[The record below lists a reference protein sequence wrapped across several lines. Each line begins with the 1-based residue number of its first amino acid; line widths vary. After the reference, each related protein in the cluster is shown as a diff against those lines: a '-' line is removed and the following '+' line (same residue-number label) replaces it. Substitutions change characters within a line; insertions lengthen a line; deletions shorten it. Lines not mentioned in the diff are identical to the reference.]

1 MDSEF
6 GGVLIFLLGSLA
18 FLQVGLLVGRLLRP
32 RDSKNPEGQATYECG
47 EETIPQQG
55 GTFSIRFYLIALAFV
70 LFEVEILFLFAW
82 TLALPEGQEQG
93 LGSFLLVEVTFFVGL
108 LLLGLAYLWKKGLLS
123 WLSTKP
129 QKAPFQELYLSNSL
143 YFQTSDTDE

>member
-18 FLQVGLLVGRLLRP
+18 FLQIGLLGGRLLRP
-32 RDSKNPEGQATYECG
+32 RTSKNPETQATYECG
-47 EETIPQQG
+47 EETVPQQG

-82 TLALPEGQEQG
+82 TLALPEGQAQG
-93 LGSFLLVEVTFFVGL
+93 LGAFLLIEVAFFVGL
-108 LLLGLAYLWKKGLLS
+108 LLLGLAYLWKKGFLS

-129 QKAPFQELYLSNSL
+129 QKTPIQPLHLPNSL
-143 YFQTSDTDE
+143 YLQTSNTDE